1 MALSFISPGKLQF
14 NGKLVAC
21 AGYGVGYGY
30 TGGPPTVTSV
40 SPIAGGIAGGTSV
53 TITGQ
58 GFCNFVTAVT
68 FGGTAATSFV
78 DNSDTSITAV
88 SPAHAAG
95 TVDVR
100 VTNTAGTSAISAA
113 DHFTYTTNS
122 YYFMWY
128 DKASP
133 GMLNDNIH
141 IVNTSGSTANIVVSV
156 SGTSMALAPLASG
169 AEVFPSFPQGTIGG
183 PVVVNSDQA
192 ILVSQRVQ
200 YYQSFNEVWAETSG
214 QAATTLYFQ
223 WYDRISSPGFTN
235 DNIHVLNPGTTTAT
249 VNVTLGASTQ
259 VMTLA
264 AGASSLT
271 NFPGKIGGPVVV
283 SSNVPVLASQR
294 VQYFQSFNEV
304 WAEPATMAA
313 TTSYFTWFDKAS
325 PGMLND
331 NIHVYN
337 PGVTDATVIVALPSG
352 VAQIA
357 TVAAGTEAFISLPLR
372 FTWYDHISSP
382 GFTNDNIHLF
392 NPGGAPATV
401 AVALPGFTTQ
411 NVTVAGFAE
420 VLVKFPTG
428 FGGPVTITSDVA
440 ILASQR
446 VQFFQS
452 FNEIWAT

>member
-1 MALSFISPGKLQF
+1 
-14 NGKLVAC
+14 
-21 AGYGVGYGY
+21 
-30 TGGPPTVTSV
+30 
-40 SPIAGGIAGGTSV
+40 
-53 TITGQ
+53 
-58 GFCNFVTAVT
+58 
-68 FGGTAATSFV
+68 
-78 DNSDTSITAV
+78 
-88 SPAHAAG
+88 
-95 TVDVR
+95 
-100 VTNTAGTSAISAA
+100 
-113 DHFTYTTNS
+113 
-122 YYFMWY
+122 
-128 DKASP
+128 
-133 GMLNDNIH
+133 MLNDNIH

-156 SGTSMALAPLASG
+156 SGTSSALAPLASG

-200 YYQSFNEVWAETSG
+200 YYQSFNEVWAETTA

-235 DNIHVLNPGTTTAT
+235 DNVHVLNPGTTTAT

-271 NFPGKIGGPVVV
+271 NFPNSIGGPVTVT
-283 SSNVPVLASQR
+283 SNIPVLASQR
-294 VQYFQSFNEV
+294 VQYFNSFNEV
-304 WAEPATMAA
+304 WAEPATLAA

-337 PGVTDATVIVALPSG
+337 PGATPATVIVALPSG
-352 VAQIA
+352 TAQIA
-357 TVAAGTEAFISLPLR
+357 TVPGFTEVFISLPAGNIGGAVLVSSDQPVLASQRVQYYSSFNEVWAETASQAATTLR

-392 NPGGAPATV
+392 NPGGTLATV
-401 AVALPGFTTQ
+401 SVALPGFTTQ
-411 NVTVAGFAE
+411 NVTVAAGAE

-452 FNEIWAT
+452 FNEIWAS